1 MKKLLILILI
11 ALLLALCGFI
21 AIQGVSLGSVKIL
34 GIREM
39 QAKNADLEEKIQEA
53 TSLVQKD
60 YASAKNEVEQSSEE
74 FEEVKDIYE
83 NKIIINEN
91 GEIEG
96 IKIYDIE
103 TLWVRLGN
111 HAKRQGVVMNMNVGP
126 STTGAEGTY
135 DLDFIAT
142 GSYICITDFVS
153 AIENDSTL
161 GFKIEEFKL
170 VPSGSDLQ
178 ATFTCK
184 DISISE
190 RSLSN
195 STVMTTQNTTT
206 NNTNNTTTNTSNSTN
221 TTNSTNNTSNS
232 TSSSGD
238 VEVVE

>member
-39 QAKNADLEEKIQEA
+39 QDKNADLEEKIQEA

-60 YASAKNEVEQSSEE
+60 YASTKNQVEQSSETYE
-74 FEEVKDIYE
+74 TTKKDYE
-83 NKIIINEN
+83 DKVIISEG
-91 GEIEG
+91 GEIEELS
-96 IKIYDIE
+96 KPYDIE
-103 TLWVRLGN
+103 TLWVRIGN

-126 STTGAEGTY
+126 STTGADGTY
-135 DLDFIAT
+135 DLDFTVT
-142 GSYICITDFVS
+142 GTYICITDFIS

-161 GFKIEEFKL
+161 GFKIEEFKMG
-170 VPSGSDLQ
+170 PSGSDLQ

-184 DISISE
+184 DISINKE
-190 RSLSN
+190 ELN
-195 STVMTTQNTTT
+195 TSTVMTTQNTNTANTTNTNTT
-206 NNTNNTTTNTSNSTN
+206 NNTTNSSNATNSTN
-221 TTNSTNNTSNS
+221 T
-232 TSSSGD
+232 SGE

>member
-21 AIQGVSLGSVKIL
+21 AIQGVNLGSVKIL
-34 GIREM
+34 GISEM
-39 QAKNADLEEKIQEA
+39 QDKNADLEEKIQEA

-126 STTGAEGTY
+126 STTGADGTY
-135 DLDFIAT
+135 DLDFTAT

-184 DISISE
+184 DISINKNE
-190 RSLSN
+190 LN
-195 STVMTTQNTTT
+195 TSTVMTTQNTNTT
-206 NNTNNTTTNTSNSTN
+206 NNTTN
-221 TTNSTNNTSNS
+221 TTNSTNSTNNTTNN
-232 TSSSGD
+232 TNTTNTSGD

>member
-34 GIREM
+34 GISEM
-39 QAKNADLEEKIQEA
+39 QDKNADLEEKIQEA

-60 YASAKNEVEQSSEE
+60 YASAKSQVEQSSED
-74 FEEVKDIYE
+74 FETTKKDYE
-83 NKIIINEN
+83 DKVIISEG
-91 GEIEG
+91 GEIEQLS
-96 IKIYDIE
+96 KPYDIE

-135 DLDFIAT
+135 DLDFTAT

-184 DISISE
+184 DISINKNE
-190 RSLSN
+190 LN
-195 STVMTTQNTTT
+195 TSTVMTTQNTNTT
-206 NNTNNTTTNTSNSTN
+206 NNTTN
-221 TTNSTNNTSNS
+221 TTNSTNSTNNTANN
-232 TSSSGD
+232 TNTTNTSGD